1 MKAVVFDM
9 DGVLFDTEKV
19 CMNAWVNVAER
30 LGMQG
35 MRQVFPLCIGR
46 NNADDEQIIKE
57 HYGADF
63 DYQGFRA
70 QASKEF
76 WDIIA
81 AKGLPEKKGVHEL
94 LEYLKNNGWKIGL
107 ASSTKRASIQSLLEN
122 AGIAQYFSYVIG
134 GEEIVHSKPE
144 PEIYL
149 KACEGLGVD
158 PKETY
163 AIEDS
168 HNGIRSAYSAGM
180 RPIMVPDLLPV
191 TAEMIEK
198 TTVILWDLLEVLEW
212 LKARER

>member
-19 CMNAWVNVAER
+19 CMNAWVNVAEH

-57 HYGADF
+57 HYSADF

-94 LEYLKNNGWKIGL
+94 LEYLKSDGWKIGL
-107 ASSTKRASIQSLLEN
+107 ASSTKRASIQSHLEN